1 MEYKEYVCGSL
12 EPILI
17 TEEFVSR
24 LAELDKICDQFHLSL
39 QSACND
45 TLKRMNRRYT
55 IEEFKERVKLLRKA
69 YPRVSLTTDVIV
81 GFPGETDEEFNIT
94 YENLEEIKF
103 YKMHIFKYSPRKG
116 TRAAVMPNQISG
128 DIKEERSRK
137 LIELSDKNEI
147 EYNESYIGKN
157 VEVLFEEEK
166 DGIFKGHTQNYIMVY
181 CELNK
186 NLENQVI
193 SVRCEKAEQEHILG
207 MAIVQ
212 Q

>member
-1 MEYKEYVCGSL
+1 
-12 EPILI
+12 
-17 TEEFVSR
+17 
-24 LAELDKICDQFHLSL
+24 
-39 QSACND
+39 
-45 TLKRMNRRYT
+45 
-55 IEEFKERVKLLRKA
+55 
-69 YPRVSLTTDVIV
+69 
-81 GFPGETDEEFNIT
+81 
-94 YENLEEIKF
+94 
-103 YKMHIFKYSPRKG
+103 MHIRRKHLWVKQYREEAG
-116 TRAAVMPNQISG
+116 HTAKRQ
-128 DIKEERSRK
+128 KEERSRK

-207 MAIVQ
+207 NFIVQ